1 MRRQNTTR
9 IGDIIKE
16 VIRNEGLEEGLL
28 IARVADA
35 WDTVV
40 GPEIASVT
48 LNKFYDFK
56 IKCLTCKIGSSVLRT
71 QLYAS
76 RGEIIKRINLELG
89 GDFLKTLRLS

>member
-40 GPEIASVT
+40 GDRKST
-48 LNKFYDFK
+48 RLN
-56 IKCLTCKIGSSVLRT
+56 SSHL
-71 QLYAS
+71 
-76 RGEIIKRINLELG
+76 
-89 GDFLKTLRLS
+89 